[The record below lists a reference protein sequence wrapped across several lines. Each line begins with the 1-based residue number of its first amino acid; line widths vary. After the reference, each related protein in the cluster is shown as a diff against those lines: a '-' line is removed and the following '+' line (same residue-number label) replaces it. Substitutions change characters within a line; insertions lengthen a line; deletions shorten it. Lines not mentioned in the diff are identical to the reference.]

1 MIILGIDPGSR
12 ITGFGLINSRG
23 NHSAMIE
30 AGPIRLQ
37 KIEDIG
43 ERLVVLADTLEEL
56 ITRHKPDAMALE
68 KVFHGVNAKSTL
80 VLGYAR
86 GVILL
91 CAARH
96 NLPVAEYAATEVKKA
111 ITGFGRAEKTQIKEM
126 VKILLKL
133 EKDPKPHDVTDALA
147 IALCHAH
154 MGPIKAR
161 IKEQEAKFWSRVKG

>member
-12 ITGFGLINSRG
+12 ITGYGVINSRG
-23 NHSAMIE
+23 NHSTMIE

-37 KIEDIG
+37 KIEAIG
-43 ERLVVLADTLEEL
+43 ERLVLLADTLDGL
-56 ITRHKPDAMALE
+56 ITQHKPDALALE
-68 KVFHGVNAKSTL
+68 KVFHGVNVKSTL
-80 VLGYAR
+80 VLGYVR
-86 GVILL
+86 GVILM

-96 NLPVAEYAATEVKKA
+96 SLPVAEYAATEVKKTV
-111 ITGFGRAEKTQIKEM
+111 TGFGRADKQQIKEM

-154 MGPIKAR
+154 LGPTQAR
-161 IKEQEAKFWSRVKG
+161 IKEQEAKFWSRVRG

>member
-12 ITGFGLINSRG
+12 ITGYGLIHSRG
-23 NHSAMIE
+23 NHSALIE

-43 ERLVVLADTLEEL
+43 ARLVVIAETLDGL
-56 ITRHKPDAMALE
+56 IEKHRPDAISLE

-80 VLGYAR
+80 VLGYVR
-86 GVILL
+86 GVILM

-96 NLPVAEYAATEVKKA
+96 GVAVAEYAATEVKKA
-111 ITGFGRAEKTQIKEM
+111 VTGYGRAEKDQVKEM

-147 IALCHAH
+147 NALCHAH
-154 MGPIKAR
+154 LGPIQAILR
-161 IKEQEAKFWSRVKG
+161 EQEAKWRARTGG